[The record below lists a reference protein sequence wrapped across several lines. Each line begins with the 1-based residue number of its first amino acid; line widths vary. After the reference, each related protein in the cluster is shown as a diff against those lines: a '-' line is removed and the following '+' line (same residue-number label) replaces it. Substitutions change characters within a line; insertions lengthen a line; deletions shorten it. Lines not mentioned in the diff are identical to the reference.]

1 MARKIKLTP
10 FGKEV
15 EKALIDKDMDKGE
28 LAKAIGISQ
37 AYLTD
42 ILKGTRNGTE
52 RKKQIAEYLKI
63 DLIVASR

>member
-15 EKALIDKDMDKGE
+15 AKALIDKDMDKGE
-28 LAKAIGISQ
+28 LAKAVGISQ

>member
-1 MARKIKLTP
+1 MARKIKLTH

-15 EKALIDKDMDKGE
+15 EKALIDKDMDKGD

>member
-1 MARKIKLTP
+1 MPRRVKYTP

-15 EKALIDKDMDKGE
+15 EKALIDKDMDKGD

-37 AYLTD
+37 PYLTD

-52 RKKQIAEYLKI
+52 KKKQIAEKLGI
-63 DLIVASR
+63 DLVVGR